1 MYFSRLFLYL
11 QNLYVS
17 ISFFAL
23 HIYVSA
29 TGGRS
34 KQRGVISSRGNTVCH
49 GKCGAGEVLHVCVK
63 LHIQYNKIFSENME
77 QLACGFSSI
86 FCLTHWVS
94 SPKK

>member
-86 FCLTHWVS
+86 FCLTHL
-94 SPKK
+94 KG